1 MFVLTISEKN
11 VTRIIS
17 RKCNSR
23 ILIDGVNET
32 VKHEMKDKE
41 VDILVCY

>member
-1 MFVLTISEKN
+1 M
-11 VTRIIS
+11 TRIIS

-32 VKHEMKDKE
+32 VKHEMKDKKA
-41 VDILVCY
+41 DILVWHKEL